1 MDRRVARR
9 GIISALVAVSLGLAG
24 CSTADSATKSAGANT
39 QSISAGAGNSPGN
52 QSAHSSAGSSGGSGK
67 ASAAAS
73 AAGRRPTT
81 GDPRSAMPRI
91 SPPTL
96 TAVGYGPAS
105 SADTSV
111 FAPALRHSRGPLAAP
126 AGGLLASPAVRTL
139 RVGGQDVGGV
149 AVYST
154 KKGVAATPRFQDQYV
169 EQLVNAVARTSS
181 TPRFVRVGDQV
192 IALSRGHSAVAG
204 WFDGNR
210 VVLVYRQSG
219 TPDLAALAAGVRT
232 APPSIR

>member
-1 MDRRVARR
+1 
-9 GIISALVAVSLGLAG
+9 
-24 CSTADSATKSAGANT
+24 
-39 QSISAGAGNSPGN
+39 
-52 QSAHSSAGSSGGSGK
+52 
-67 ASAAAS
+67 
-73 AAGRRPTT
+73 
-81 GDPRSAMPRI
+81 MPRI

-111 FAPALRHSRGPLAAP
+111 FAPALRHS
-126 AGGLLASPAVRTL
+126 GGLLASPAVRTL

-181 TPRFVRVGDQV
+181 PPRFVRVGDQV

-204 WFDGNR
+204 WFEGNR

-232 APPSIR
+232 APPSTRLP